1 MRAWL
6 EIDLGTVARNFQHVR
21 QHLGPHPEIC
31 AVVKADAYGHGIE
44 RMARTLDRAGVDSF
58 AVISL
63 DEAWGVRR
71 ESSKDVLIMG
81 YLDDSEIAEAILEGF
96 VLSLFDRELAD
107 LYQEIAEREGKDVRV
122 EVKVETGLNRLGM
135 TPGQALEILAHPHLF
150 PRIKPKAVFTHLISS
165 SKREVNL
172 IQLERFQPFLDEMQ
186 ALGID
191 LPIHMENS
199 HALPDFPEGRFD
211 LVRLGLAMF
220 GVERV
225 LPGLEPS
232 LQAKTVVIQKK
243 PLKKGEGTSY
253 NHLFHAPEDMEIA
266 VIAMGYAEGLSQ
278 SMTGKAFALVH
289 GKRVPIV
296 GQICMNLSVI
306 DVTGIPVRR
315 GDEVVIIGRQGD
327 EEITVAEMARACGVR
342 HHEILIRMG
351 KCLQKVYI
359 EDPALNISQAAASNR
374 AC

>member
-6 EIDLGTVARNFQHVR
+6 EIDLGTVARNFQRVR
-21 QHLGPHPEIC
+21 EHLGPHPEIC
-31 AVVKADAYGHGIE
+31 AVVKADAYGHGVE

-63 DEAWGVRR
+63 DEARGVRH
-71 ESSKDVLIMG
+71 ESAKDVLIMG
-81 YLDDSEIAEAILEGF
+81 YLDDNEIAEAIREEY

-107 LYQEIAEREGKDVRV
+107 VYNSIARREGKVVRV
-122 EVKVETGLNRLGM
+122 QVKVETGLNRLGM
-135 TPGQALEILAHPHLF
+135 TPGEALEVLTQPGLF
-150 PRIKPKAVFTHLISS
+150 ANIKPEAVFTHLISS
-165 SKREVNL
+165 SKREINAM
-172 IQLERFQPFLDEMQ
+172 QLERFQPFLDEMH

-199 HALPDFPEGRFD
+199 HALADFPEGRFD

-243 PLKKGEGTSY
+243 PLKQGEGTSY
-253 NHLFHAPEDMEIA
+253 NHLFIAPKDMEIA

-278 SMTGKAFALVH
+278 GMTGKTFALVH
-289 GKRVPIV
+289 GQRVPIV

-315 GDEVVIIGRQGD
+315 GDEVVIIGRQGQ
-327 EEITVAEMARACGVR
+327 EEITVAEMAKACGVR

-351 KCLQKVYI
+351 KCLEKVYI
-359 EDPALNISQAAASNR
+359 EDPTLNIEEAASSNR